1 MSSMQASMQASMQS
15 MQATAAISAAT
26 SAASLAASSAATSA
40 ATCAQTMSMRM
51 NMDMMKEFK
60 DMKQDDD
67 DDENSESSAGGDP
80 PPAPPK
86 ADEKKGVWAEPAAS
100 TISAGARKVHETTED
115 DRTSVARRSADEYDE
130 YTDSD
135 PYSYGNSDDEPE
147 TQVPH
152 PVKAYKA
159 PVVKTPLLPQTAKQ
173 PPIAPPPT
181 MQRAQAQRAQPQQQ
195 ETHSSSSNMH
205 CGRLPQQQL
214 PPPKHRRTRS
224 PAPSRAR
231 SPKQQGCTSK
241 SVARSPK
248 RFRGTEIAA
257 NSKGT
262 GSQRYA

>member
-1 MSSMQASMQASMQS
+1 
-15 MQATAAISAAT
+15 
-26 SAASLAASSAATSA
+26 
-40 ATCAQTMSMRM
+40 MSMRM

-67 DDENSESSAGGDP
+67 DDENSESSAGGDRGDP